1 LLALAAAVPATAGNA
16 ALIIGNR
23 AYSPG
28 PLKSPVADAQLVER
42 ALRDA
47 GFATI
52 LRENATQAEML
63 EAEAEFV
70 NRLEPADT
78 ALVFFSGYAV
88 GVNDE
93 NYLLGVDSGAGDIQ
107 AKAVPLS
114 RICDRL
120 RGRAARDIVIL
131 DASRMYIVAAQRGL
145 SPGLAMPRNLPPEMW
160 MASTAGPGQVAT
172 DNLRLET
179 SAFSSAL
186 ADAIAQPGLTLEE
199 VFSRTRSRV
208 LDETGSE
215 QVPWWTSTATG
226 SFYFHPPQSPPSRTD
241 TAELARA
248 MEAARQSERREDWDA
263 AIDLVIRVLK
273 GEPGTELES
282 TARRTLAYLLARR
295 DGDLRYRMMDYKGA
309 ARFYE
314 QATAA
319 EPAKVDAAIRLADA
333 YLLAI
338 RVPDAIR
345 VLESVRARGES
356 PAAEK
361 AAAML
366 QELAKIEIR

>member
-1 LLALAAAVPATAGNA
+1 
-16 ALIIGNR
+16 
-23 AYSPG
+23 
-28 PLKSPVADAQLVER
+28 
-42 ALRDA
+42 
-47 GFATI
+47 
-52 LRENATQAEML
+52 
-63 EAEAEFV
+63 
-70 NRLEPADT
+70 
-78 ALVFFSGYAV
+78 
-88 GVNDE
+88 
-93 NYLLGVDSGAGDIQ
+93 
-107 AKAVPLS
+107 
-114 RICDRL
+114 
-120 RGRAARDIVIL
+120 
-131 DASRMYIVAAQRGL
+131 
-145 SPGLAMPRNLPPEMW
+145 
-160 MASTAGPGQVAT
+160 
-172 DNLRLET
+172 
-179 SAFSSAL
+179 
-186 ADAIAQPGLTLEE
+186 
-199 VFSRTRSRV
+199 
-208 LDETGSE
+208 
-215 QVPWWTSTATG
+215 
-226 SFYFHPPQSPPSRTD
+226 
-241 TAELARA
+241 